1 MANIRVTCPACK
13 SELEIDETF
22 DGQEVECGNCLEVFT
37 AKGPKSS
44 GPGKSGTGKIP
55 GAGTSRSGTS
65 GTGGSRSK
73 SEDKPAKKKR
83 RDNDDDDDY
92 EHDRRRR
99 DDDDDNDDYAPPPPR
114 RRGGGPGDGAATAS
128 LVLGIISI
136 IPGCCCGLISVPAGI
151 AAIVTGFVGL
161 KSQTSKGMA
170 VGGIVMGFIGLGW
183 FGISLLAGFGNAVL
197 NQQQFR

>member
-44 GPGKSGTGKIP
+44 GTGKSGTGKIP
-55 GAGTSRSGTS
+55 GAGTSGAGSSG
-65 GTGGSRSK
+65 RSK
-73 SEDKPAKKKR
+73 SADKPARKKR
-83 RDNDDDDDY
+83 RDDDDDDY
-92 EHDRRRR
+92 DHDRRRR
-99 DDDDDNDDYAPPPPR
+99 DDDDDEDYAPPPPR

-128 LVLGIISI
+128 LVLGIISV
-136 IPGCCCGLISVPAGI
+136 IPGCCCGLISIPTGI

-161 KSQTSKGMA
+161 KSQSNKGMA
-170 VGGIVMGFIGLGW
+170 VGGIVLGFIGLGI
-183 FGISLLAGFGNAVL
+183 FGVSIFAGLGNAVL
-197 NQQQFR
+197 NPQQFR